1 MGRDYLKWILAR
13 LSDTDEVP
21 EGVKIE
27 AAEKMQAS
35 VVVSELNNVRTDEN
49 DKSC

>member
-1 MGRDYLKWILAR
+1 MGRDYLKWILPR
-13 LSDTDEVP
+13 LSEVQ

-35 VVVSELNNVRTDEN
+35 VVVSELNNVRLDEN
-49 DKSC
+49 DESC

>member
-1 MGRDYLKWILAR
+1 MGRDYLKWILPR

-35 VVVSELNNVRTDEN
+35 VVVAELNNVQPNEN
-49 DKSC
+49 DESC